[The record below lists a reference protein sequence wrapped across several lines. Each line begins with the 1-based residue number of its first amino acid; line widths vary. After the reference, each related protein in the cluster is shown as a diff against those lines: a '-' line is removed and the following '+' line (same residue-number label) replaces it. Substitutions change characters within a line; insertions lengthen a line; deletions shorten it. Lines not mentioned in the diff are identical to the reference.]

1 MKFFKITDASG
12 QRKFLISA
20 SNLRALKE
28 KGKTCLL
35 HIFVCVFQTEKYTY
49 IYYLDIRYLL
59 YILCW
64 GFVFL

>member
-49 IYYLDIRYLL
+49 I
-59 YILCW
+59 
-64 GFVFL
+64 